1 MFTIQIILKK
11 TDKGSFKMSW
21 KHVEKRVDM
30 RYQSNK
36 NEDPCGTDNRKQGK
50 VVAVRNQSEQNCQRN
65 GMNYSWQ
72 KPTLPKQFQ

>member
-1 MFTIQIILKK
+1 
-11 TDKGSFKMSW
+11 
-21 KHVEKRVDM
+21 M